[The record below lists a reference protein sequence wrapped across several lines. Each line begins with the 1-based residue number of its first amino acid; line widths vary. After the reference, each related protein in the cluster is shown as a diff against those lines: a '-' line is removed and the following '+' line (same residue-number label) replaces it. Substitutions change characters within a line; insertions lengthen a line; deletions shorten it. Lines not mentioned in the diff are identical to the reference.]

1 MSATD
6 RRSDNSKP
14 SAWVVHKFGGSSV
27 ADAQCFERVA
37 RIIETPPFNAPAR
50 IAVVLS
56 ACKGVTDELLQLV
69 ALAERRD
76 ESWRTRLAALR
87 ARHAGIAA
95 ALLGAASADEYLAE
109 FDRDST
115 DLAGVLQTTSVMRS
129 AAQSVSDLTAGF
141 GEIWSTRLF
150 YRYLQQRAIRAGL
163 QWIDARRCV
172 TVEWGPL
179 GPAVQWQQSREK
191 LTGLIGAGAT
201 GPGQQTPV
209 QQTLVITGFI
219 ATDPRGVQTT
229 LGRNGSDFS
238 ASIFGA
244 LLDAA
249 EIHIW
254 TDVDGVLSADP
265 RRVPDAQVI
274 DSLSY
279 NEAMEL
285 AYFGAKV
292 IHPQTM
298 APAVGRDIPI
308 WIRNTFAPQKPGTLI
323 CAVPHSSLPVKGITS
338 IENVAL
344 VNLEGAGMI
353 GVPGTAHRLFGAL
366 REEGISVILISQGS
380 SEHSICCAIPQAQA
394 ARAKRV
400 LDAAFGRELAEGQ
413 IQNVDVTPDLAILA
427 VVGDGMAGMPGVSG
441 KVFSALGNAHIN
453 VRAIAQGASERNI
466 SVVVDGSQAT
476 RALRAAH
483 ASFYL
488 SPHTLSIGV
497 IGPGTV
503 GSVLLDQLMSQRER
517 LAREFR
523 IDLRVRGILRSK
535 QMCLSEQG
543 VALEKWREQLQT
555 DSQPADLARFI
566 EHVRVDYLP
575 HTVLIDCTADSD
587 IARQYRD
594 WLAAGIHVVTP
605 NKRANS
611 SELSYYE
618 SLKAARRESGAH
630 YLYETTVGAGLP
642 VIQTL
647 RDLRETGDEIT
658 RIEGIFSGTLAYLFN
673 VYDGTTPF
681 SAIVREAKQRGYTE
695 PDPRDDLS
703 GTDVAR
709 KLIILGREMGLK
721 LEMSDVEVSSLVP
734 SDLAA
739 GSSEEF
745 LAGLSRYDEPMRQR
759 YEQARARGHVLRYI
773 GAVFSDGRATVGLT
787 ELDARHAFANIALT
801 DNVVRFATA
810 RYCDNPL
817 IVQGPGAGPAVTAG
831 GVFADLLRLATYLGA
846 RL

>member
-1 MSATD
+1 VVGGD
-6 RRSDNSKP
+6 
-14 SAWVVHKFGGSSV
+14 AWVVHKFGGSSV
-27 ADAQCFERVA
+27 ADASCFKRVA
-37 RIIETPPFNAPAR
+37 DIVESQRRPRLAI
-50 IAVVLS
+50 VLS
-56 ACKGVTDELLQLV
+56 ACKGVTDGLLELV
-69 ALAERRD
+69 TLAEGQQP
-76 ESWRTRLAALR
+76 EWRARLAALR
-87 ARHAGIAA
+87 ERHAAIAA
-95 ALLGAASADEYLAE
+95 ALLDERAAAAYVAE
-109 FDRDST
+109 FDRDVT
-115 DLAGVLQTTSVMRS
+115 DLSGVLQTTSIMRS
-129 AAQSVSDLTAGF
+129 AAQTVRDLASGY

-150 YRYLQQRAIRAGL
+150 ERYLRHRGVLAGV
-163 QWIDARRCV
+163 QWLDARRCV
-172 TVEWGPL
+172 TVEWGAL
-179 GPAVQWQQSREK
+179 GPAVQWQDSRQK
-191 LTGLIGAGAT
+191 LQQLMSVAAAT
-201 GPGQQTPV
+201 PAAMSVPAAV
-209 QQTLVITGFI
+209 PAPDAVAAPLTLVVTGFI
-219 ATDPRGVQTT
+219 ASDPRGVQTT

-244 LLDAA
+244 LLDAV

-308 WIRNTFAPQKPGTLI
+308 WIRNTFAPEKAGTLI
-323 CAVPHSSLPVKGITS
+323 CAHPSSSLPVKGITS
-338 IENVAL
+338 IEQVAL

-394 ARAKRV
+394 ARAKGV
-400 LDAAFGRELAEGQ
+400 LEAAFARELAEGQ

-427 VVGDGMAGMPGVSG
+427 VVGDGMAGMPGAAS
-441 KVFSALGNAHIN
+441 KVFGALGNAHIN

-466 SVVVDGSQAT
+466 SVVVDGRHAT
-476 RALRAAH
+476 RALRATH

-503 GSVLLDQLMSQRER
+503 GQVLLDQLASQRER
-517 LAREFR
+517 LAREFK
-523 IDLRVRGILRSK
+523 IDLRVRGILRSRHMRLADYGL
-535 QMCLSEQG
+535 QLSR
-543 VALEKWREQLQT
+543 WREELQQQA
-555 DSQPADLARFI
+555 QPADLARFVD
-566 EHVRVDYLP
+566 HVRVDYLP
-575 HTVLIDCTADSD
+575 HTVLIDCSADAG
-587 IARQYRD
+587 IALHYRD
-594 WLAAGIHVVTP
+594 WLAAGIHIVTP
-605 NKRANS
+605 NKKANS
-611 SELSYYE
+611 GTLAYYD

-658 RIEGIFSGTLAYLFN
+658 LIEGIFSGTLAYLFN
-673 VYDGTTPF
+673 VYDGSTPF

-709 KLIILGREMGLK
+709 KLIILGREMGLP

-734 SDLAA
+734 QDLAA
-739 GSSEEF
+739 GSSDEF
-745 LAGLSRYDEPMRQR
+745 LAGLSRHDAPMQHR
-759 YEQARARGHVLRYI
+759 YEQARARGKVLRYV
-773 GAVFSDGRATVGLT
+773 GSVAANGRASVGLV
-787 ELDARHAFANIALT
+787 ELEARHAFANIALT

-831 GVFADLLRLATYLGA
+831 GVFADLLRLTTYLGA